1 MTLPVCP
8 DTCILP
14 LSHNRQLGFARYGD
28 ETGTPLLYLHGLPGS
43 RLECQLIDTPA
54 RQLGINVI
62 AVDRPGYGTTTPLPG
77 DSLLDWTADIRQ
89 LTDYLGWSRF
99 AIIGFSGGGPCALAC
114 AHRLADRVT
123 RVALIASLGPIY
135 QRRLLRNMGWLA
147 RSSFLAARIA
157 PDLMNFAVGQPLTLL
172 AKHKPRLLI
181 NALATLNGEP
191 DKHCLL
197 EEEALNAFLR
207 SLPACF
213 AQGARGALQDLVMFQ
228 QHWALPFSSMALP
241 VHLWH
246 GDRDNVVPFRHS
258 EYLAAQLGNA
268 HMNCVTGEGHFSL
281 PLRHMR
287 KLLSDFMKQP
297 EETLV

>member
-14 LSHNRQLGFARYGD
+14 LAYDRQLGFARYGD
-28 ETGTPLLYLHGLPGS
+28 ENGSPLLYLHGLPGS
-43 RLECQLIDTPA
+43 RLECQLIDKPA
-54 RQLGINVI
+54 QQLGINVV
-62 AVDRPGYGTTTPLPG
+62 AVDRPGYGATTPFPG
-77 DSLLDWTADIRQ
+77 NSLLDWTEDIRQ

-123 RVALIASLGPIY
+123 RVALIASLGPVY
-135 QRRLLRNMGWLA
+135 RRQLLRDMSWLA
-147 RSSFLAARIA
+147 RSSFLGARIA
-157 PDLMNFAVGQPLTLL
+157 PDLLSFIVGQPLTLL
-172 AKHKPRLLI
+172 AKTKPRLLI

-213 AQGARGALQDLVMFQ
+213 TQGAEGALQDLVMFQ
-228 QHWALPFSSMALP
+228 QPWTLPFSSITLP
-241 VHLWH
+241 VQMWH
-246 GDRDNVVPFRHS
+246 GDRDKVVPCRHS

-268 HMNCVTGEGHFSL
+268 HMNCVPGEGHFSL

-287 KLLSDFMKQP
+287 TLLADFFELP
-297 EETLV
+297 EENQA